1 LSFKPYSDHPVRGSL
16 QILGDVFVV
25 AWVIGWVFVGRFV
38 HDAFVETAKLG
49 YGIQDGAEGVAS
61 NLRKAGSGAAE
72 VPLVGDKLSAPF
84 TGAGGAAGKL
94 AHSGEEFGDRL
105 SWLSLPMGILLA
117 GLPIL
122 FVVLLW
128 GPARWRYARRAGTTI
143 DLARTVEGRDVLALR
158 ALANQPTARLTAIS
172 DDPVGDWRR
181 GKADVVDRL
190 ATMEMRSSGV
200 RRRRG
205 SR

>member
-1 LSFKPYSDHPVRGSL
+1 MTFKPYSDHPVRGSL
-16 QILGDVFVV
+16 QLLGDALVV

-38 HDAFVETAKLG
+38 HDAFVETAKFG
-49 YGIQDGAEGVAS
+49 YGISDGAEGVAS
-61 NLRKAGSGAAE
+61 NLRKAGNGAAE
-72 VPLVGDKLSAPF
+72 VPLLGDKLSSPF
-84 TGAGGAAGKL
+84 TSAGGAAGSL

-105 SWLSLPMGILLA
+105 NWLALPMGVLLA

-128 GPARWRYARRAGTTI
+128 APARWRYAQRAGATTE
-143 DLARTVEGRDVLALR
+143 LARTVEGRDVLALR
-158 ALANQPTARLTAIS
+158 ALANQPTVRLTAIS

-181 GKADVVDRL
+181 GRADVVDRL

-205 SR
+205 AR